1 VSKAEICCR
10 ADSPEGPVPA
20 QPASAGSPLSDELET
35 VDGQGHSEV
44 PSGAHVQ
51 QQGQPTAAVPTVNK
65 TTAQQPALE
74 PSVQGLHPGA
84 PAADQ
89 SRTSTL
95 PRGPVQPTDASLVDG
110 QGGGS
115 ASAQPAQE
123 QEQPAAASADS
134 QGKGQVLDLVPV
146 VQEPAAVSSH
156 QLGNEALVNN
166 AAKVEAAHLSRPA
179 GSVQSSDAVGAGGS
193 VAIAAAAEA
202 ETGGSN
208 LHQGTAES
216 EGGVPTQSAV
226 HLPSCGR
233 DGSVVQADL
242 LQRYALTGPLCL
254 P

>member
-1 VSKAEICCR
+1 M
-10 ADSPEGPVPA
+10 
-20 QPASAGSPLSDELET
+20 
-35 VDGQGHSEV
+35 
-44 PSGAHVQ
+44 
-51 QQGQPTAAVPTVNK
+51 
-65 TTAQQPALE
+65 
-74 PSVQGLHPGA
+74 
-84 PAADQ
+84 
-89 SRTSTL
+89 
-95 PRGPVQPTDASLVDG
+95 
-110 QGGGS
+110 
-115 ASAQPAQE
+115 
-123 QEQPAAASADS
+123 
-134 QGKGQVLDLVPV
+134 LDLVPV

-216 EGGVPTQSAV
+216 EGGVPTKSAV

-254 P
+254 R